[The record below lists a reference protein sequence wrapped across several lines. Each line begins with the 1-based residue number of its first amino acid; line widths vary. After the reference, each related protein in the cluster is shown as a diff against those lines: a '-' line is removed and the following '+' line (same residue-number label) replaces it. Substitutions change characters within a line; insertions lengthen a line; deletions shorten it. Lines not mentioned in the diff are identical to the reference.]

1 MPLDFQPR
9 EVRCPVTGFR
19 WMARTRAEARLR
31 WSWIGVLVLYLAV
44 GFFAGVVWER
54 IA

>member
-1 MPLDFQPR
+1 MLDFHPR

-19 WMARTRAEARLR
+19 WMARTRGQAALA
-31 WSWIGVLVLYLAV
+31 WLWPAVMLLVLVV
-44 GFFAGVVWER
+44 GFAAGVVWER

>member
-1 MPLDFQPR
+1 MLDFQPR

-19 WMARTRAEARLR
+19 WIARTRAEARLR
-31 WSWIGVLVLYLAV
+31 WAWPAIMCGVFVV
-44 GFFAGVVWER
+44 GVFAGLIWER